1 MLDQLGELFL
11 ARSEIHVFA
20 TVEPRRGLF
29 GLFPPA
35 TRAELWTGLVFLVLS
50 LLGAAWVLKARS
62 DALAL
67 GHDSVNVEGK
77 VLQLWKTQARR
88 GWRHHVEYEYSAP
101 PQINAHI
108 FRNQT
113 ELPEEHFKRLS
124 EGGPIA
130 VKVCRANPANH
141 HVAGDCPRIYSDT
154 VATVFA
160 LGALGLL
167 ALGGAINLWW
177 WSVSCRSRGATFFPH
192 AG

>member
-1 MLDQLGELFL
+1 MPADDPFL
-11 ARSEIHVFA
+11 ARSEIRVFA

-35 TRAELWTGLVFLVLS
+35 TRAELWTGLVFLVSS

-67 GHDSVNVEGK
+67 EHDSVNVEGK

-108 FRNQT
+108 LRNQT
-113 ELPEEHFKRLS
+113 ELPEEHFNGLN

-130 VKVCRANPANH
+130 VKVCRTNPANH
-141 HVAGDCPRIYSDT
+141 HVAGDRLRIYSDA
-154 VATVFA
+154 VATAFA
-160 LGALGLL
+160 LGLLGLL

-177 WSVSCRSRGATFFPH
+177 WLVCSRSRSATFSSH
-192 AG
+192 VG